1 MKVTTFRLSALVS
14 SYFHAISATEN
25 GNFDNDNFD
34 NNNAA
39 AAASEGTSE
48 SLEFMSTAG
57 AYDNSGPQARSSYT
71 VRTMIWNL
79 CLRNDICSA
88 SVHKKLNSKDF
99 LAFLIDYGCNCYP
112 SSAALPATPD
122 QRKTW
127 YHHTFLGAPVD
138 DLDQACLDASE
149 NYKCMLMDYDN
160 GSIEQDGK
168 HGCYNGQAYNYFID
182 DNNQVQCGTKKNID
196 YKQGKSA
203 NDCRLAACQIERDFA
218 YRALEIM
225 QYDPVSFIEN
235 NVGKRN
241 YCPKSTNR
249 KSIVTTIDRDACCGN
264 FPQRSPF
271 RSMVQECCSDGSTA
285 SVGRC
290 SL

>member
-14 SYFHAISATEN
+14 SYFLPVSANNEN
-25 GNFDNDNFD
+25 G
-34 NNNAA
+34 AVT
-39 AAASEGTSE
+39 E
-48 SLEFMSTAG
+48 EFMSSAG

-88 SVHKKLNSKDF
+88 AVHKKLNSKDF

-112 SSAALPATPD
+112 TSASLPATPD

-127 YHHTFLGAPVD
+127 YHHTFLGAPID
-138 DLDQACLDASE
+138 DLDQACLDTSE

-160 GSIEQDGK
+160 QQIFQDGK
-168 HGCYNGQAYNYFID
+168 HGCYAGQAYNYFFDEDSGMI
-182 DNNQVQCGTKKNID
+182 QCGTKKNPN
-196 YKQGKSA
+196 YSTGKSA

-218 YRALEIM
+218 YRTLEIM
-225 QYDPVSFIEN
+225 NYDPVTFIEN
-235 NVGKRN
+235 NVQNRN
-241 YCPKSTNR
+241 FCPKSTNR
-249 KSIVTTIDRDACCGN
+249 KSIITTMDRDACCGG
-264 FPQRSPF
+264 FPNRSPY

-285 SVGRC
+285 SVGSC